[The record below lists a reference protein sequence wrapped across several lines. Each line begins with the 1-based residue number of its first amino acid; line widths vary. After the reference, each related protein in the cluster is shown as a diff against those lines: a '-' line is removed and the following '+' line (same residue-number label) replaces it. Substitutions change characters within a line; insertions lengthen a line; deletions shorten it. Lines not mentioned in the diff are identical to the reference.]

1 MAPFIVVD
9 ISGVYLVQLVLILL
23 IGKSQE
29 VNN

>member
-23 IGKSQE
+23 IGKSQV